1 MLAVV
6 ESLFKDR
13 DGALWGS
20 MVKQTLKRRRPQF
33 DESYYGY
40 RSFNQLLDD
49 MKKQRLLET
58 AMDEKSGNFVI
69 HGFGSDA

>member
-1 MLAVV
+1 
-6 ESLFKDR
+6 
-13 DGALWGS
+13 

-49 MKKQRLLET
+49 MRKGRLLET
-58 AMDEKSGNFVI
+58 AIDEKSGNFII
-69 HGFGSDA
+69 HGFGTDA